1 MIEMKARK
9 GDITK
14 AESGLILHQVN
25 CQGVMGAGV
34 ARAIRNKW
42 PEVYTE
48 YTEFCDT
55 HYGSHGDGLLGSFSI
70 TPVKH
75 NIWVGN
81 LFGQKFFGRG
91 QRYTSYDALDSSL
104 KLAAD
109 WCNSHCVTDI
119 HFPQIG
125 CGLGGGEWWIVENLI
140 QGNLKDFNLTYWTL

>member
-1 MIEMKARK
+1 MKTRK

-42 PEVYTE
+42 PEVYTD
-48 YTEFCDT
+48 YAKFCDSL
-55 HYGSHGDGLLGSFSI
+55 YGRNGESLLGEFSV
-70 TPVKH
+70 TQVES
-75 NIWVGN
+75 NTWVGN
-81 LFGQKFFGRG
+81 LFGQQFFGRVDK
-91 QRYTSYDALDSSL
+91 YTSYDALDIAL

-109 WCNSHCVTDI
+109 WCHCRSVVDI